1 MTLKEH
7 FKQRLMNALAEQVT
21 IPSSED
27 ELHRIRE
34 IQRRPDQIAARE
46 ARREEERMRTP
57 WPPTDDYGSRKPFPP
72 GSWTTVTEIEPRAHV
87 PDETK
92 AGFVNPPG
100 FVKGSQGRTLRE
112 RGVKIAEP
120 ESNLSA
126 ADLITAPFEYYG
138 RKLGNTLQRAIGRPE
153 TYHKHVPSSSDIKP
167 QD

>member
-7 FKQRLMNALAEQVT
+7 FKQRLMNALVESSEE
-21 IPSSED
+21 IKSSED
-27 ELHRIRE
+27 ELRKMRE
-34 IQRRPDQIAARE
+34 FYWRPDQIAARDAHRE
-46 ARREEERMRTP
+46 ARRVRTS
-57 WPPTDDYGSRKPFPP
+57 WPMTDYYEKKPYPP
-72 GSWTTVTEIEPRAHV
+72 GTLTDVTEIEPLAHV

-92 AGFVNPPG
+92 TSPPG

-120 ESNLSA
+120 ESTLSA

-153 TYHKHVPSSSDIKP
+153 TYHKHVPSSSNIKP